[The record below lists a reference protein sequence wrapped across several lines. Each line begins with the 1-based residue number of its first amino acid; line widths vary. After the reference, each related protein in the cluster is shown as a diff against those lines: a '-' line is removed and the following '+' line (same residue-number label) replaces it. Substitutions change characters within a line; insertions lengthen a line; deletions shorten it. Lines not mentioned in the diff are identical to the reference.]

1 MNQRSDV
8 DGRMRGAVVI
18 TQPTLRSMLAI
29 MMTAMGASNVF
40 IGCATTPPPATASV
54 SDPAGRVPA
63 DLAIEINV
71 TPGRGVG
78 ERAKVEERAAR
89 FIVFPDGSLHGESD
103 RVPPEGLRPAR
114 VRRLAREQM
123 VDVWLTLS
131 AAGFVDPALADTR
144 GNVQLIEPS
153 AGEVLATLMVH
164 ADGKRFGFVRFYK
177 PGGDDEQAIR
187 SVIRSIASLAWSS
200 DEALAETA
208 ELPIRHDLG
217 PDPYARFTAPL
228 TTPAADV
235 NKSNAIKNKPS
246 GTQ

>member
-131 AAGFVDPALADTR
+131 AAGFVDPALA
-144 GNVQLIEPS
+144 
-153 AGEVLATLMVH
+153 
-164 ADGKRFGFVRFYK
+164 
-177 PGGDDEQAIR
+177 
-187 SVIRSIASLAWSS
+187 
-200 DEALAETA
+200 ETA

>member
-1 MNQRSDV
+1 
-8 DGRMRGAVVI
+8 MRGAIVNMQRTMPSLMVLMAVTI
-18 TQPTLRSMLAI
+18 
-29 MMTAMGASNVF
+29 GASVML
-40 IGCATTPPPATASV
+40 IGCATLPPAALATV

-103 RVPPEGLRPAR
+103 HVPPQGLRPAR

-153 AGEVLATLMVH
+153 AGEVLATLVVH
-164 ADGKRFGFVRFYK
+164 ADGKRFGFVRFYQ
-177 PGGDDEQAIR
+177 PGGDDERAIR

-217 PDPYARFTAPL
+217 ADPYARFTPAQTPAPAATEKST
-228 TTPAADV
+228 TTP
-235 NKSNAIKNKPS
+235 SKPS